1 MVIKIIGDGCSHCSK
16 LFANAQKA
24 AQELDMN
31 IMVEQETDIMKILQQ
46 RISCTPA
53 IIANGKVISEGETLS
68 VEKLKEL
75 FKKIK
80 NP

>member
-24 AQELDMN
+24 AQELDMD
-31 IMVEQETDIMKILQQ
+31 ITIEQETDILKMLQH

-53 IIANGKVISEGETLS
+53 IIANGKIVSEGETLS
-68 VEKLKEL
+68 VEKLKNL
-75 FKKIK
+75 LRNIS
-80 NP
+80 